1 MDQNFR
7 VGEVFADRF
16 EIEAVMAETALGTLA
31 LVKDSSCGEQRLVE
45 FLAIE
50 CDDARCDEI
59 RHIASDVRTIQ
70 HKSIAGLKDFEVVE
84 GVSCVEMEPVVG
96 ETLDNH
102 LAVRRGRGNARDK
115 RLDWAIGEIGNRHTA
130 EQFSH
135 EHGQRID
142 IGSRAVRQDVWIF
155 VRDGVDYGPFD
166 HAAIMKRFY
175 DDEINESTGMFN
187 TQTKK
192 HQNLGSI
199 DEFKK
204 EIEEYLPT
212 RDHNRRVK
220 AEQELQKQKRV
231 KAAGVSGA
239 VIVLGAIAAFAC
251 VPFVIL
257 LLLPEPKPLDVAGAF
272 APFEKT
278 FEAPKIEE
286 VSLNMDDSKAKA
298 LFDPKATEAERE
310 AALAAWEAEHRKKF
324 AGKRKRPGG
333 AGANNP
339 FGEEIDTFVFT
350 GQDGE
355 ELEPLSD
362 WEIEEEVMS
371 PRVYRKQADCFA
383 KYAGGRGVSGKIDFV
398 INQTGTTRSFSSC
411 LIQKICRRFV

>member
-1 MDQNFR
+1 
-7 VGEVFADRF
+7 
-16 EIEAVMAETALGTLA
+16 
-31 LVKDSSCGEQRLVE
+31 
-45 FLAIE
+45 
-50 CDDARCDEI
+50 
-59 RHIASDVRTIQ
+59 
-70 HKSIAGLKDFEVVE
+70 
-84 GVSCVEMEPVVG
+84 
-96 ETLDNH
+96 
-102 LAVRRGRGNARDK
+102 
-115 RLDWAIGEIGNRHTA
+115 
-130 EQFSH
+130 
-135 EHGQRID
+135 
-142 IGSRAVRQDVWIF
+142 
-155 VRDGVDYGPFD
+155 
-166 HAAIMKRFY
+166 MKRFY

-310 AALAAWEAEHRKKF
+310 AALAAWEAEHRKKM
-324 AGKRKRPGG
+324 GSIRKDR
-333 AGANNP
+333 
-339 FGEEIDTFVFT
+339 
-350 GQDGE
+350 
-355 ELEPLSD
+355 
-362 WEIEEEVMS
+362 
-371 PRVYRKQADCFA
+371 R
-383 KYAGGRGVSGKIDFV
+383 GR
-398 INQTGTTRSFSSC
+398 
-411 LIQKICRRFV
+411 RR